1 MSNYAVEICQLR
13 KSFGHQTVLDGI
25 NLNVPAGSVF
35 ALLGPNG
42 AGKTTLIHIL
52 STLVTPD
59 AGRVRINGYDL
70 GQGKQ
75 DVQKYI
81 SLTGQ
86 FAAVDEVLTAEEN
99 LRMICRLSGLSA
111 RKHACEPPN
120 CSNNSISPLL
130 RPSA

>member
-86 FAAVDEVLTAEEN
+86 FA
-99 LRMICRLSGLSA
+99 
-111 RKHACEPPN
+111 
-120 CSNNSISPLL
+120 
-130 RPSA
+130 PSTKY